1 MFPDTPHPP
10 TRPTLDTRNT
20 LFASLSKNLE
30 EARVAIRKHHQT
42 TQKKLKTMGFENKH
56 PAYDEV
62 RTFHV
67 SKHSL
72 TAFQQIQKL
81 HSKHID
87 EMEQQLQRVKKHLGA
102 K

>member
-1 MFPDTPHPP
+1 MFLDVPHPP
-10 TRPTLDTRNT
+10 TRPTLETRNT
-20 LFASLSKNLE
+20 LFASLSKHLE

-62 RTFHV
+62 RTSQD

-72 TAFQQIQKL
+72 
-81 HSKHID
+81 
-87 EMEQQLQRVKKHLGA
+87 QLVNRFKSCIA
-102 K
+102 NT